1 MKIIFVTGGIIS
13 GLWKGVTASSIGR
26 LFKSSGYTVNMMKI
40 DPYLQVDAGTMSPYE
55 HGEVFVTEDGAET
68 DLDVWNYERF
78 VDVEL
83 SRESNPT
90 TGKIYLTV
98 IENERR
104 GDYLG
109 KTVQVIPH
117 ITDEIKRR
125 IKTQAEKTDVCIVE
139 IGWLVGDAESPVFI
153 EAIRQ
158 IKKDIGK
165 ENVCYVHVVPLLY
178 IDVSGEFKTKAI
190 QLSTR
195 QLREAGIQPDILV
208 TRCSRPMPED
218 LKPKISLYTDVDEE
232 RIIEAIDART
242 IYEVPLLFEK
252 QWLKNIIEDVL
263 HLIHTST
270 NLDDWRQFVE
280 NVVSPEKEIH
290 VAIVGKYAELE
301 DAYMSVREAL
311 VHAGAKYAT
320 KIRRHWINAE
330 DIESDPN
337 LLQFLRDK
345 WELHGLIVPGG
356 FGSRGIEGKISAIRF
371 VRENNIPFLGICL
384 GLQLSVVEFARNVC
398 GVPDATSTEFE
409 KPGTPFIDYLP
420 DQNEAI
426 AKWGTLRL
434 WHQDAEI
441 GEGTLIHTLYW
452 STHINDRHRHRYEV
466 CPDKHEILRSHGLV
480 LSGTSH
486 NGRLVEYIEN
496 PACSYFV
503 ATQAHPEFTSR
514 PGKPHPLFDGLVK
527 SAIENL

>member
-13 GLWKGVTASSIGR
+13 GLGKGVTASSIGR
-26 LFKSSGYTVNMMKI
+26 LLKSSGYSINMMKI

-68 DLDVWNYERF
+68 DLDVGNYERF
-78 VDVEL
+78 VDIEL
-83 SRESNPT
+83 NKESNPT

-117 ITDEIKRR
+117 ITDDIKRR
-125 IKTQAEKTDVCIVE
+125 ITWQAAKADICIVE
-139 IGWLVGDAESPVFI
+139 IGGLVGDAESPVFI

-158 IKKDIGK
+158 IRKDIGRD
-165 ENVCYVHVVPLLY
+165 NVCYVHVVPLLY
-178 IDVSGEFKTKAI
+178 MDVSGEFKTKAI

-208 TRCSRPMPED
+208 SRCPKPMPPE
-218 LKPKISLYTDVDEE
+218 LKPKISMFTDVEE
-232 RIIEAIDART
+232 SNIIEAIDART
-242 IYEVPLLFEK
+242 IYEVPLLFQK
-252 QWLKNIIEDVL
+252 QGLKEIIEDTL
-263 HLIHTST
+263 HLEHKTT
-270 NLDDWRQFVE
+270 DLTDWQKFVD
-280 NVVSPEKEIH
+280 NIVSPEKEIH
-290 VAIVGKYAELE
+290 IAIVGKYAELE

-320 KIRRHWINAE
+320 KVRRHWINAE
-330 DIESDPN
+330 EIESNPS
-337 LLQFLRDK
+337 LLQSLRDK
-345 WELHGLIVPGG
+345 GELDGVIVPGG
-356 FGSRGIEGKISAIRF
+356 FGSRGIEWKIAAIKY

-398 GVPDATSTEFE
+398 GVSDATSTEFE

-420 DQNEAI
+420 DQNETV

-434 WHQDAEI
+434 GHQEATVI
-441 GEGTLIHTLYW
+441 EGSLIHQLYG
-452 STHINDRHRHRYEV
+452 STTISDRHRHRYEV
-466 CPDKHEILRSHGLV
+466 SPDKHEILRAKGLV

-486 NGRLVEYIEN
+486 EGRLVEYIEN
-496 PACSYFV
+496 PACKYFV
-503 ATQAHPEFTSR
+503 ATQAHPEFKSR
-514 PGKPHPLFDGLVK
+514 PGTPHPLFDGLVK
-527 SAIENL
+527 ACL

>member
-13 GLWKGVTASSIGR
+13 GLGKGVTASSIGR
-26 LFKSSGYTVNMMKI
+26 LLKSSGYSVNMMKI

-78 VDVEL
+78 VDIKL
-83 SRESNPT
+83 NRESNPT

-98 IENERR
+98 IERERR

-117 ITDEIKRR
+117 ITDEIKQR
-125 IKTQAEKTDVCIVE
+125 ILGQAEKDDVCIVE
-139 IGWLVGDAESPVFI
+139 IGGLVGDAESPVFI

-158 IKKDIGK
+158 LRKDIGR

-208 TRCSRPMPED
+208 SRCPKPMPPE
-218 LKPKISLYTDVDEE
+218 LKPKISMFTDVDEAN
-232 RIIEAIDART
+232 IIEAIDART
-242 IYEVPLLFEK
+242 IYEVPLLF
-252 QWLKNIIEDVL
+252 QAQGLKEIIEDIF
-263 HLIHTST
+263 HLSHREA
-270 NLDDWRQFVE
+270 NLDEWKSFVD
-280 NVVSPEKEIH
+280 NIVSPQKEINI
-290 VAIVGKYAELE
+290 AIIGKYAELE

-320 KIRRHWINAE
+320 KVRRHWINAE
-330 DIESDPN
+330 EIEKDSA
-337 LLQFLRDK
+337 FLERLVSEGKLD
-345 WELHGLIVPGG
+345 GMIIPGG
-356 FGSRGIEGKISAIRF
+356 FGSRGIEWKIAAIHFARTK
-371 VRENNIPFLGICL
+371 NIPFLGICL
-384 GLQLSVVEFARNVC
+384 GLQLSVIEFARYVC
-398 GVPDATSTEFE
+398 GVTDATSTEFE

-420 DQNEAI
+420 DQNDTI
-426 AKWGTLRL
+426 NKGGTLRL
-434 WHQDAEI
+434 GTQEATVV
-441 GEGTLIHTLYW
+441 EGSLIHKLYG
-452 STHINDRHRHRYEV
+452 STTISDRHRHRYEV
-466 CPDKHEILRSHGLV
+466 CPDKHDILRSHGLV

-486 NGRLVEYIEN
+486 EGRLIEYIEN
-496 PACSYFV
+496 PACTYFV
-503 ATQAHPEFTSR
+503 ATQAHPEFKSR
-514 PGKPHPLFDGLVK
+514 PGKPHPLFDGLVA
-527 SAIENL
+527 STL

>member
-1 MKIIFVTGGIIS
+1 
-13 GLWKGVTASSIGR
+13 
-26 LFKSSGYTVNMMKI
+26 MKI

-68 DLDVWNYERF
+68 DLDVGNYERF
-78 VDVEL
+78 VDIEL
-83 SRESNPT
+83 NKESNPT

-125 IKTQAEKTDVCIVE
+125 IRAQAEKAEVCIVE
-139 IGWLVGDAESPVFI
+139 IGGLVGDAESPVFI

-158 IKKDIGK
+158 MRKDIGR

-178 IDVSGEFKTKAI
+178 VDVSGEFKTKAI

-195 QLREAGIQPDILV
+195 QLREAGIQPDVLI
-208 TRCSRPMPED
+208 TRCSKPMPQE
-218 LKPKISLYTDVDEE
+218 LKPKISMFTDVYEE
-232 RIIEAIDART
+232 NIIEATDART

-252 QWLKNIIEDVL
+252 QGFKDKIETVL
-263 HLIHTST
+263 HLDHKPINLSDWST
-270 NLDDWRQFVE
+270 FVD
-280 NVVSPEKEIH
+280 NVVAPTKEVNI
-290 VAIVGKYAELE
+290 VIVGKYAELE

-320 KIRRHWINAE
+320 KVKRHWINAE
-330 DIESDPN
+330 DIEKNPN
-337 LLQFLRDK
+337 LMS
-345 WELHGLIVPGG
+345 ELKTARKLDGMIVPGG
-356 FGSRGIEGKISAIRF
+356 FGSRGIEGKITAIKYA
-371 VRENNIPFLGICL
+371 RENNIPFLGICL
-384 GLQLSVVEFARNVC
+384 GLQLSVVEFARHVC
-398 GVPDATSTEFE
+398 GVADATSTEFE

-420 DQNEAI
+420 DQNEKI
-426 AKWGTLRL
+426 DKGGTLRL
-434 WHQDAEI
+434 GTQEANVL
-441 GEGTLIHTLYW
+441 EGSLIHKLYGTTVI
-452 STHINDRHRHRYEV
+452 SDRHRHRYEV

-486 NGRLVEYIEN
+486 EGRLIEYIEN
-496 PACSYFV
+496 PACKYFV
-503 ATQAHPEFTSR
+503 ATQAHPEFKSR
-514 PGKPHPLFDGLVK
+514 PGKPHPMFDGLVK
-527 SAIENL
+527 ACID

>member
-26 LFKSSGYTVNMMKI
+26 LLKSSGYSINMMKI

-68 DLDVWNYERF
+68 DLDVGNYERF
-78 VDVEL
+78 VDIEL
-83 SRESNPT
+83 NKESNPT

-117 ITDEIKRR
+117 ITDDIKRR
-125 IKTQAEKTDVCIVE
+125 IKGQAEKADICIVE
-139 IGWLVGDAESPVFI
+139 IGGLVGDAESPVFI

-158 IKKDIGK
+158 IRKDIGK

-208 TRCSRPMPED
+208 TRCSKPMPPE
-218 LKPKISLYTDVDEE
+218 LKPKISMFTDVDEAN
-232 RIIEAIDART
+232 IIEAVDART
-242 IYEVPLLFEK
+242 IYEVPLLFQK
-252 QWLKNIIEDVL
+252 QGLKEILENTLQLWHREA
-263 HLIHTST
+263 
-270 NLDDWRQFVE
+270 NLVEWQKFVD

-290 VAIVGKYAELE
+290 IAIVGKYAELE

-320 KIRRHWINAE
+320 KVKRHWINAE
-330 DIESDPN
+330 EIESNPG
-337 LLQFLRDK
+337 LLQSLRDK
-345 WELHGLIVPGG
+345 GELHGVIVPGW
-356 FGSRGIEGKISAIRF
+356 FGSRGIEWKIAAIKF

-398 GVPDATSTEFE
+398 GVANATSTEFE

-420 DQNEAI
+420 DQNETI
-426 AKWGTLRL
+426 AKGGTLRL
-434 WHQDAEI
+434 GHQDALI
-441 GEGTLIHTLYW
+441 QEGSLIHKLYG
-452 STHINDRHRHRYEV
+452 STTINDRHRHRYEV
-466 CPDKHEILRSHGLV
+466 CPDKHEILRSNGLV

-486 NGRLVEYIEN
+486 EGRLVEYIEN
-496 PACSYFV
+496 PACKYFV
-503 ATQAHPEFTSR
+503 ATQAHPEFKSR
-514 PGKPHPLFDGLVK
+514 PGKPHPLFDGLVA
-527 SAIENL
+527 STL